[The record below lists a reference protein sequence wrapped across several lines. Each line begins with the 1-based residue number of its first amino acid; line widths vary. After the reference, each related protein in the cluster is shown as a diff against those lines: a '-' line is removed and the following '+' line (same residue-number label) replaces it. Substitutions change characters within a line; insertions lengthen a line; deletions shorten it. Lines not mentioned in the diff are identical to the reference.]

1 MTDTTTQAD
10 MQDLIT
16 HRIAWR
22 SAIKAAKDAADGSD
36 QYFWAHELKVF
47 DRTFA
52 GMPALLAERDA
63 LAAQLAAAEARARES
78 ALDALAAYGQAADAH
93 TAQLAAEAKLATARG
108 EAMEAVQALQE
119 LATSLAE
126 YRHRTKKIAFDV
138 AMRADRA
145 DEAAR
150 AAIRA
155 LAKGGAT

>member
-52 GMPALLAERDA
+52 GVPAILAERDA

-78 ALDALAAYGQAADAH
+78 ALDALAAYGQAAEAH
-93 TAQLAAEAKLATARG
+93 EAQLAAEARLTRAY
-108 EAMEAVQALQE
+108 EAG
-119 LATSLAE
+119 
-126 YRHRTKKIAFDV
+126 RD
-138 AMRADRA
+138 D
-145 DEAAR
+145 AAR
-150 AAIRA
+150 LVDNSCDEFDHPATHYTFGRIAAAIRA
-155 LAKGGAT
+155 ADPVTKSS